1 MNRFERN
8 FSQAQ
13 NAAESTLIQARNLAT
28 RVRRLQKAAKDGNIA
43 NIKKAQGAIDSAL
56 RELSEEVDRAVRS
69 WPLAEEEEERYLK
82 DGYAAELQHAAR
94 EKHLTIREQEG
105 KLVSYPS
112 IVEILPG
119 ERAVTIDK
127 KKIRTLRPTRLVEL
141 LIRNRDK
148 TRRFRSTTFL
158 RSLYSVYSELV
169 KAQSTAGL
177 FKGRQGP
184 VLPLLR
190 IYTLLTSLPGVR
202 RKYSRTDF
210 ARDLYELDRSGE
222 TTLKSGATVS
232 FSAST
237 GTRSTRGVFSFIGP
251 DGQIA
256 QYYGIRFTRKV

>member
-1 MNRFERN
+1 MDRFEQA
-8 FSQAQ
+8 FSNAQ

-28 RVRRLQKAAKDGNIA
+28 RARRLQKAAKLGNIA
-43 NIKKAQGAIDSAL
+43 NIRKAQSELDSVL
-56 RELSEEVDRAVRS
+56 KELTEEVQRAVRS
-69 WPLAEEEEERYLK
+69 WPLEEGEEERYLRE
-82 DGYAAELQHAAR
+82 GYAAELRSAALEQR
-94 EKHLTIREQEG
+94 LTIREQEG

-127 KKIRTLRPTRLVEL
+127 KKIRTLRPARLVEL

-148 TRRFRSTTFL
+148 SRRFRSTTFL
-158 RSLYSVYSELV
+158 RSLHSVYSELV
-169 KAQSTAGL
+169 RTQSSAGL

-190 IYTLLTSLPGVR
+190 VYTLLTSLPGVR
-202 RKYSRTDF
+202 RNYSRTDF

-251 DGQIA
+251 DGQMA
-256 QYYGIRFTRKV
+256 QYYGIRFTHRD

>member
-1 MNRFERN
+1 MDRFEQT
-8 FSQAQ
+8 FSNTQ
-13 NAAESTLIQARNLAT
+13 NAAESTLLQIRILAT
-28 RVRRLQKAAKDGNIA
+28 KVRRLQKAAKDGNIA
-43 NIKKAQGAIDSAL
+43 NIRKTQGELESGL
-56 RELSEEVDRAVRS
+56 RELTEKVDRAVRS

-82 DGYAAELQHAAR
+82 DGYAAELRRAAR
-94 EKHLTIREQEG
+94 EEHLTIREQEG

-112 IVEILPG
+112 IVEVLPG

-127 KKIRTLRPTRLVEL
+127 KKIRTLRPTRLVEI

-158 RSLYSVYSELV
+158 RSLYSVYSELA
-169 KAQSTAGL
+169 KAQSTVGL
-177 FKGRQGP
+177 YKGRQGP

-190 IYTLLTSLPGVR
+190 IYMLLTSLPGVR
-202 RKYSRTDF
+202 RNYTRTDF

-256 QYYGIRFTRKV
+256 QYYGIRFTRKD